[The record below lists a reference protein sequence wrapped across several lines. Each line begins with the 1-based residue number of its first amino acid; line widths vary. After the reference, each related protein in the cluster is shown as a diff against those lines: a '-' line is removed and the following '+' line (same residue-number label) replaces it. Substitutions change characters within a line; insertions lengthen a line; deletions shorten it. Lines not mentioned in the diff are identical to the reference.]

1 MCFPLGPLLQTLLS
15 AMSSIK
21 RPVVDKEKPVANPIA
36 AKYFTNYKREL
47 CAGNPLALQSF
58 SMGYGSIL
66 LREAHK

>member
-1 MCFPLGPLLQTLLS
+1 
-15 AMSSIK
+15 MSSIK

-36 AKYFTNYKREL
+36 AKYFTNYNREL